1 MHFIHS
7 KLIKF
12 FTYYFLNLKFIRKD
26 LKYINFLYMIN
37 FTYVAGTFLIAFL
50 GAFLSTYL
58 TEYFIRTWL
67 IHKKIFN

>member
-7 KLIKF
+7 KSINF

-37 FTYVAGTFLIAFL
+37 FTYIAGKYLIAFL

-58 TEYFIRTWL
+58 TEDFIRTWL
-67 IHKKIFN
+67 IQKKIFN